1 MATLDETEIKEF
13 QQAFPQLV
21 SDLSPAA
28 LKKLLDSCAVTEFR
42 PGRNI
47 MRDRMPSDAIY
58 FVLEGEARVF
68 IENDNQSIKLGNIKP
83 GQILGEISILSRQL
97 VSSAS
102 VEAATP
108 MKTLKLRHQP
118 LEDLL
123 VAEDTGPALLNV
135 LTEVLAARLRTPH

>member
-1 MATLDETEIKEF
+1 MATVGKDEVKEF

-68 IENDNQSIKLGNIKP
+68 IENDNQSIKLGNIRP

-97 VSSAS
+97 ISSAS

-135 LTEVLAARLRTPH
+135 LTEVLAARLRTTH